1 MGGLSLIPW
10 KDWFQVDFKQALLA
24 TEWRRHFLYYKI
36 NLVIHLIKVVMQQ
49 LLVRSFLICS
59 FKQWLFC
66 VYHCFLVWVANQLAF
81 SFQAAAT

>member
-36 NLVIHLIKVVMQQ
+36 NLVIHLIKVVMQ
-49 LLVRSFLICS
+49 
-59 FKQWLFC
+59 
-66 VYHCFLVWVANQLAF
+66 
-81 SFQAAAT
+81 